1 MNTGNDGDA
10 GDGARSISFREL
22 KRKARAVKSRP
33 RRKQTGGRGSAPGAG
48 ANTHIDLIASKNLQE
63 KGLPQ
68 IQVEVTSELLAS
80 GTTIIA
86 PETPHVSV
94 AVSLTREDRWRSDG
108 DIQAIVRGRSLNP
121 RILEI
126 LLPNGGRG
134 SAIVKPDEHKKFGA
148 KKPVWVR
155 KDDRGKHWLVV
166 GRYSQWGV
174 RCE

>member
-48 ANTHIDLIASKNLQE
+48 ANTHIDKLNGANLLQ
-63 KGLPQ
+63 KAPPAP
-68 IQVEVTSELLAS
+68 LLEIHPPIS
-80 GTTIIA
+80 D
-86 PETPHVSV
+86 ETPHVSV

>member
-1 MNTGNDGDA
+1 MSDDTGPDA
-10 GDGARSISFREL
+10 SNGSSSIAFREL
-22 KRKARAVKSRP
+22 KRKARAVKARP

-48 ANTHIDLIASKNLQE
+48 PETHIDILASKNILQ
-63 KGLPQ
+63 KDSP
-68 IQVEVTSELLAS
+68 A
-80 GTTIIA
+80 A
-86 PETPHVSV
+86 PSAIHPPISDETPHVSV

>member
-10 GDGARSISFREL
+10 GDGARSISFAEL

-48 ANTHIDLIASKNLQE
+48 PETHIDILASKNILQ
-63 KGLPQ
+63 KDSTASP
-68 IQVEVTSELLAS
+68 SEIHPPIS
-80 GTTIIA
+80 D
-86 PETPHVSV
+86 ETPHVSV

>member
-1 MNTGNDGDA
+1 MSNDTGHDA
-10 GDGARSISFREL
+10 SNGSRSASFKEL

-33 RRKQTGGRGSAPGAG
+33 RKGRTGGRGMQPPAGEKDGIGLLASA
-48 ANTHIDLIASKNLQE
+48 N
-63 KGLPQ
+63 Q
-68 IQVEVTSELLAS
+68 IQTGPATPLPSESCAESCAS
-80 GTTIIA
+80 GTT
-86 PETPHVSV
+86 PTTHVSLAKV
-94 AVSLTREDRWRSDG
+94 LTREDNWRSAG

-134 SAIVKPDEHKKFGA
+134 SAIVRPDEHKKFGA

-155 KDDRGKHWLVV
+155 KDSRGKHWLVV

>member
-1 MNTGNDGDA
+1 MSNDTGPDA
-10 GDGARSISFREL
+10 SDGARSATFKEL
-22 KRKARAVKSRP
+22 KRKARAVKARP
-33 RRKQTGGRGSAPGAG
+33 RKGRTGGRGSAPGAG
-48 ANTHIDLIASKNLQE
+48 ANTHIDILASKNILQ
-63 KGLPQ
+63 KDSPASP
-68 IQVEVTSELLAS
+68 SEIHPPIS
-80 GTTIIA
+80 D
-86 PETPHVSV
+86 ETPHVSV

>member
-22 KRKARAVKSRP
+22 KRKARAVKARP
-33 RRKQTGGRGSAPGAG
+33 RCKQTGGRGSAPGAG
-48 ANTHIDLIASKNLQE
+48 PETHIDILASKNILQ
-63 KGLPQ
+63 KDSP
-68 IQVEVTSELLAS
+68 A
-80 GTTIIA
+80 A
-86 PETPHVSV
+86 PSAIHPPISDETPHVSV

>member
-33 RRKQTGGRGSAPGAG
+33 RCKQTGGRGSAPGAG
-48 ANTHIDLIASKNLQE
+48 PETHIDILASKNILQ
-63 KGLPQ
+63 KDSTASP
-68 IQVEVTSELLAS
+68 SEIHPPIS
-80 GTTIIA
+80 D
-86 PETPHVSV
+86 ETPHVSV

>member
-22 KRKARAVKSRP
+22 KRKARAVKARP

-48 ANTHIDLIASKNLQE
+48 PETHIDILASKNILQ
-63 KGLPQ
+63 KDSTASP
-68 IQVEVTSELLAS
+68 SEIHPPIS
-80 GTTIIA
+80 D
-86 PETPHVSV
+86 ETPHVSV

>member
-22 KRKARAVKSRP
+22 KRKARAVKARP
-33 RRKQTGGRGSAPGAG
+33 RRKQTGGRGSAPGAE
-48 ANTHIDLIASKNLQE
+48 ANTHIDILASKNILQ
-63 KGLPQ
+63 KDSLAALPE
-68 IQVEVTSELLAS
+68 IHPPISD
-80 GTTIIA
+80 
-86 PETPHVSV
+86 ETPHVSV